1 MIGVLILLL
10 HIPLGMFFVLKSQDF
25 ALLAGTVALFAVL
38 AAGMFLTRR
47 MDRWSG
53 NRLAD
58 EPAQPCEATPC

>member
-1 MIGVLILLL
+1 MIGAVILLL

-47 MDRWSG
+47 MDRWGG
-53 NRLAD
+53 NHLAD
-58 EPAQPCEATPC
+58 EPAQS